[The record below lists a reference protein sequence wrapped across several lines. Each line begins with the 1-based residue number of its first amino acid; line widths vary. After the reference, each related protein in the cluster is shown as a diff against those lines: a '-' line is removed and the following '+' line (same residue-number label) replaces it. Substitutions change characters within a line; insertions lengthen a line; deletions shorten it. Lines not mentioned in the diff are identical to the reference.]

1 MGLETG
7 LKRKGRPALMVE
19 GNEMVN
25 HFHSDGSRT
34 SWGYKMTVK
43 PEPVKGNSGATDI
56 PGEAVAALPLQTF
69 SALQAV
75 LLDGVVQVH

>member
-7 LKRKGRPALMVE
+7 LKRKGRPAHMVE

-25 HFHSDGSRT
+25 HFHPDGSRT

-43 PEPVKGNSGATDI
+43 PEPIKGNSGAI
-56 PGEAVAALPLQTF
+56 PGEVVAALQTF

>member
-7 LKRKGRPALMVE
+7 LKRKDRPALMIE
-19 GNEMVN
+19 GNETVN

-56 PGEAVAALPLQTF
+56 PGEAVAALQTF